1 MLSALL
7 PGEVFS
13 VLLIFVRVGA
23 AMMLMPGVGDTYV
36 APRVRLLLALFIALL
51 ISPILAPVLP
61 AMPES
66 AIALGLLILGEIV
79 VGLFLGT
86 IARLFM
92 SALTTAGMMIA
103 YMSSLA
109 NALVNDPSAAQQ
121 GSVVGSFLGVV
132 AILVIFALNLHHLF
146 LAAVVGSYQLFTPGQ
161 ALPAGDFSQVVSEMV
176 AKSFLLS
183 FQIAAPFI
191 AVGLVFYL
199 GVGLLSRLMPQVQIF
214 FVAMPLQ
221 ITIGLIVLFFSLP
234 VMMRWF
240 AAALEGAILPFAGG
254 LGPAI

>member
-7 PGEVFS
+7 PAEVFS

-23 AMMLMPGVGDTYV
+23 AVMLMPGVGDPYV
-36 APRVRLLLALFIALL
+36 APRARLLLALFVSLL
-51 ISPILAPVLP
+51 AAPLVTADLP
-61 AMPES
+61 AMPDS
-66 AIALGLLILGEIV
+66 ATALVLLLLGETII
-79 VGLFLGT
+79 GLFLGT

-121 GSVVGSFLGVV
+121 GSVVGSFLGVTAV
-132 AILVIFALNLHHLF
+132 MVVFALNLHHLF
-146 LAAVVGSYQLFTPGQ
+146 LGAVVGSYDLFTPGQ
-161 ALPAGDFSQVVSEMV
+161 ALPAGDFSQVISEV
-176 AKSFLLS
+176 AGRSFLLA
-183 FQIAAPFI
+183 FQIAAPFV

-199 GVGLLSRLMPQVQIF
+199 GVGLLSRLMPQVQVF

-221 ITIGLIVLFFSLP
+221 IAIGLIVLFLSLP

-240 AAALEGAILPFAGG
+240 ASNLEEALLPLAGG
-254 LGPAI
+254 LLRAI

>member
-1 MLSALL
+1 MLAALL
-7 PGEVFS
+7 PAEVFT
-13 VLLIFVRVGA
+13 VFLVFVRVGA
-23 AMMLMPGVGDTYV
+23 AVMLMPGIGDPYV
-36 APRVRLLLALFIALL
+36 TPRIRLLLALFIALVL
-51 ISPILAPVLP
+51 SPILAPQLP
-61 AMPES
+61 AMPDS
-66 AIALGLLILGEIV
+66 VVSLLLLILGETV

-92 SALTTAGMMIA
+92 AALTTAGMMVA

-132 AILVIFALNLHHLF
+132 ALLVIFALDLHHLF
-146 LAAVVGSYQLFTPGQ
+146 LSALVGSYEVFQPGQ
-161 ALPAGDFSQVVSEMV
+161 ALPAGDFSQMIAELV

-183 FQIAAPFI
+183 FQMAAPFI
-191 AVGLVFYL
+191 AVGVIFYL

-221 ITIGLIVLFFSLP
+221 IATGLAILFFSLP

-240 AAALEGAILPFAGG
+240 AAAFEQAILPFA
-254 LGPAI
+254 AF

>member
-1 MLSALL
+1 MIVTPVIA
-7 PGEVFS
+7 PG
-13 VLLIFVRVGA
+13 
-23 AMMLMPGVGDTYV
+23 
-36 APRVRLLLALFIALL
+36 
-51 ISPILAPVLP
+51 LP
-61 AMPES
+61 AMPDS
-66 AIALGLLILGEIV
+66 AVSLGLLLLGETII
-79 VGLFLGT
+79 GLFFGT

-92 SALTTAGMMIA
+92 SALTTAGMMVA

-132 AILVIFALNLHHLF
+132 ALLVIFSLDLHHLF
-146 LAAVVGSYQLFTPGQ
+146 LGAVVGSYELFVPGQ
-161 ALPAGDFSQVVSEMV
+161 ALPVGDFSQMVSQVVG
-176 AKSFLLS
+176 KTFLLA

-191 AVGLVFYL
+191 AVGIIFYL

-221 ITIGLIVLFFSLP
+221 IGAGLLILLLSLT

-240 AAALEGAILPFAGG
+240 ARHFEAAFLPFV
-254 LGPAI
+254 GPL